1 MRVTVVLFA
10 LVSTLWLLDW
20 LIVVPWTGANTCD
33 SNCTQTQYSTWIAW
47 ILLLWAM
54 VVLAV
59 AVVAQVLWHTIR
71 KKRRRL

>member
-20 LIVVPWTGANTCD
+20 LIVVPWTGADTCD
-33 SNCTQTQYSTWIAW
+33 SNCTLTQYSTWIAW

-71 KKRRRL
+71 KRRRRL